1 MALLDCRLIHLPITS
16 RERLLDQNLPDI
28 NLSRNAVIVAALII
42 VILQVLWRNLGLG
55 EQPGV
60 IDHYVFKLTLFGNR
74 IDIRLL
80 VAIVIGPKFS
90 IGWLDR
96 L

>member
-1 MALLDCRLIHLPITS
+1 MGLLDCRLIHLPITS

-28 NLSRNAVIVAALII
+28 NLSWNAVIVAALIV
-42 VILQVLWRNLGLG
+42 VILQVLLGNLCLG

-60 IDHYVFKLTLFGNR
+60 VDDYVLKLTLFGNR